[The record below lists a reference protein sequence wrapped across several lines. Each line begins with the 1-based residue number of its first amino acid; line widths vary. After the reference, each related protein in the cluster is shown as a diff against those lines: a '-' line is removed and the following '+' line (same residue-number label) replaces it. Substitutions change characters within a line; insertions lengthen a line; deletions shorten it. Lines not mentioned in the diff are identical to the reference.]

1 MQKNIKVDFNSK
13 IIALEIDY
21 NKDYGNFF
29 KNIVNE
35 LYLENKDYIKLKG
48 YTRKINFQFGVDQE
62 KQKRFLLLSYEQI
75 DKIKS
80 INLLMLS
87 EAYRLINFIAEKII
101 NRKDY
106 YGFLDFIWIYNNDI
120 YLWNKFRKIRST

>member
-1 MQKNIKVDFNSK
+1 
-13 IIALEIDY
+13 LEIDY
-21 NKDYGNFF
+21 SKDYGNFF

-35 LYLENKDYIKLKG
+35 LYLENKNYIKLKG

-87 EAYRLINFIAEKII
+87 EAYRLINFIAEKILI
-101 NRKDY
+101 K
-106 YGFLDFIWIYNNDI
+106 
-120 YLWNKFRKIRST
+120 

>member
-1 MQKNIKVDFNSK
+1 IMQKNIKVDFNSK

-21 NKDYGNFF
+21 SKDYGNFF

-87 EAYRLINFIAEKII
+87 EAYRLINFIAEKILI
-101 NRKDY
+101 K
-106 YGFLDFIWIYNNDI
+106 
-120 YLWNKFRKIRST
+120 